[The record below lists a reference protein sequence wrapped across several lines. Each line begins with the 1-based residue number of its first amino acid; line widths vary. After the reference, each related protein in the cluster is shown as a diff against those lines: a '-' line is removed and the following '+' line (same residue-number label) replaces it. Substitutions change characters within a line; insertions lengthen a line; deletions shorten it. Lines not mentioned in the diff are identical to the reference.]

1 VVKNKIAPPFREA
14 EFDIMYNQGISRSGD
29 ILDLAVANNIVEK
42 AGAWFAY
49 NDAKI
54 GQGREAL
61 AYENLLQISG
71 RCQVT
76 LLDEAGNV
84 QDTYDLTPGTSIRM
98 EKGQWH
104 IHANPF
110 TEPSITQFKAEGD
123 ITEIVDTMRHK
134 FNRMDPD
141 EAPKQL

>member
-1 VVKNKIAPPFREA
+1 MDSVFEMWEDPTTEA
-14 EFDIMYNQGISRSGD
+14 RFCFAHVGTDFTTGV
-29 ILDLAVANNIVEK
+29 LLLK
-42 AGAWFAY
+42 A
-49 NDAKI
+49 DSELQKHH
-54 GQGREAL
+54 RPL